1 MGQMLDKQVGELL
14 ARRDHGLACCDVKS
28 SSVRLQKLPLGAEQA
43 LQLQA
48 LAQVL
53 QASSECLGGQLLA
66 AAISDLWQGLEEPL
80 RSEALAACREIQ
92 HAGKPEAVPGV
103 EFNLG
108 GS

>member
-14 ARRDHGLACCDVKS
+14 TNREHGLACCDLKS
-28 SSVRLQKLPLGAEQA
+28 SSVRMQKLPLAAEQA

-53 QASSECLGGQLLA
+53 DASSECLGGQLLA
-66 AAISDLWQGLEEPL
+66 AAIIDLWGSLPEPL
-80 RSEALAACREIQ
+80 RSAAQAASREIQ
-92 HAGKPEAVPGV
+92 QTGQPEKVPGV

>member
-14 ARRDHGLACCDVKS
+14 SNREHGLACCDIKS
-28 SSVRLQKLPLGAEQA
+28 SSVRMQKLPLAAEQA

-53 QASSECLGGQLLA
+53 DASSECLGGQLLA
-66 AAISDLWQGLEEPL
+66 AAILDMWNGLQEPM
-80 RSEALAACREIQ
+80 RSAALAASQQIQ
-92 HAGKPEAVPGV
+92 QSAKPEVVPGV

>member
-1 MGQMLDKQVGELL
+1 MGQMLDKQVSDLL
-14 ARRDHGLACCDVKS
+14 SRRDHGLACCDVKS

-53 QASSECLGGQLLA
+53 DASSECLGGQLLA
-66 AAISDLWQGLEEPL
+66 AAVGDLWDKLDEPL
-80 RSEALAACREIQ
+80 RSEAVAAFKAIQ
-92 HAGKPEAVPGV
+92 QAGKPETIPGV